1 MKDDTKRGKIVKFSK
16 WESKLNKYAIRFLPE
31 FVIGCLV
38 MGYFLYFAMP
48 DIYAKLILNPYLV
61 VENNEYWRLLT
72 WIFTVPFD
80 PESALGIIFIP
91 ITLFFYYFVAKR
103 LEMAWGMVMF
113 NLYMIGGFLL
123 IDISVLLTAFIKFKW
138 APSDNIWDYY
148 KNIIMSTSY
157 SMSITYFTTMSM
169 FLAFAVIFSEQVV
182 MLYFMIPL
190 KVKWLGYFDF
200 AYLVYEFIKA
210 DDLFARVIIV
220 SSVANF
226 FIYFFI
232 NRRRNVRENIE
243 NYKRR
248 RDFQKRMKG
257 ANITGVYTGGADGG
271 RTNSNQTA
279 SGRPEVK
286 KINPFNNNPPAAGR
300 HRCAVCGRTDAD
312 NDELEFRYCSKC
324 TGGLE
329 YCMDHL
335 YTHEHKK

>member
-1 MKDDTKRGKIVKFSK
+1 MKFSK
-16 WESKLNKYAIRFLPE
+16 LESKLYKFSIKFLPE
-31 FVIGCLV
+31 IVIGCFI

-48 DIYAKLILNPYLV
+48 DIYMKLILNPYLM

-80 PESALGIIFIP
+80 PDSALGIIFIP
-91 ITLFFYYFVAKR
+91 ISLFFYYFVAKR

-123 IDISVLLTAFIKFKW
+123 IDISVLITALIKFKW
-138 APSDNIWDYY
+138 APSDDIWSFYTNIL
-148 KNIIMSTSY
+148 MSSAY
-157 SMSITYFTTMSM
+157 GMSITYFTTMSM
-169 FLAFAVIFSEQVV
+169 FLAFAVIYSEQVV

-190 KVKWLGYFDF
+190 KVKWLGYFDL

-210 DDLFARVIIV
+210 DDIFARVIIV

-232 NRRRNVRENIE
+232 NRKRNIRDNIE

-248 RDFQKRMKG
+248 RDFQRRVKG
-257 ANITGVYTGGADGG
+257 ANITGVYRGEGNNGG
-271 RTNSNQTA
+271 RTNTNQTP
-279 SGRPEVK
+279 SGRPEPK
-286 KINPFNNNPPAAGR
+286 KINPFNNNPPMGGM
-300 HRCAVCGRTDAD
+300 HRCAICGRTDAD
-312 NDELEFRYCSKC
+312 DDSLEFRYCSKC
-324 TGGLE
+324 AGNME

-335 YTHEHKK
+335 YTHEHRK

>member
-1 MKDDTKRGKIVKFSK
+1 MYNI
-16 WESKLNKYAIRFLPE
+16 N
-31 FVIGCLV
+31 
-38 MGYFLYFAMP
+38 
-48 DIYAKLILNPYLV
+48 IL
-61 VENNEYWRLLT
+61 
-72 WIFTVPFD
+72 
-80 PESALGIIFIP
+80 
-91 ITLFFYYFVAKR
+91 
-103 LEMAWGMVMF
+103 
-113 NLYMIGGFLL
+113 IGGGIMTISELQNEIIRL
-123 IDISVLLTAFIKFKW
+123 KKEKDICILAHSYQAREILEVADYTGDSYKLSVDASK
-138 APSDNIWDYY
+138 AEN

-226 FIYFFI
+226 FIYFLI